1 MTTENRIQA
10 ILIAD
15 PVKLAQIDSILT
27 GTHTEAAPSD
37 RRLLTKTE
45 AAKTLGMSRQTI
57 WRMIKEGRLPVI
69 EIRRGQHRIP
79 SAALT
84 SMLQEVNQ

>member
-10 ILIAD
+10 ILTAD

-27 GTHTEAAPSD
+27 GTQVETPSD

-45 AAKTLGMSRQTI
+45 AAKTLGMSRQTV

-84 SMLQEVNQ
+84 SMIQEG

>member
-10 ILIAD
+10 ILTAD

-27 GTHTEAAPSD
+27 GTQVETPSD

-45 AAKTLGMSRQTI
+45 AAKTLGMSRQTV

-84 SMLQEVNQ
+84 SMIQEVAQ